1 MHANPTHC
9 PFLAYLPLCPCSLP
23 PKENKEQK
31 LKKNKLNKQTS
42 RERETPEM
50 TVGEEEEMM
59 IPRKKT
65 EEKIF

>member
-1 MHANPTHC
+1 MPWNTNSNTHTH
-9 PFLAYLPLCPCSLP
+9 SLTHTHM
-23 PKENKEQK
+23 
-31 LKKNKLNKQTS
+31 LNKQTS

>member
-1 MHANPTHC
+1 MPWNTNNNTYNNSLTHTHM
-9 PFLAYLPLCPCSLP
+9 
-23 PKENKEQK
+23 
-31 LKKNKLNKQTS
+31 LNKQTS
-42 RERETPEM
+42 RKRENPEM